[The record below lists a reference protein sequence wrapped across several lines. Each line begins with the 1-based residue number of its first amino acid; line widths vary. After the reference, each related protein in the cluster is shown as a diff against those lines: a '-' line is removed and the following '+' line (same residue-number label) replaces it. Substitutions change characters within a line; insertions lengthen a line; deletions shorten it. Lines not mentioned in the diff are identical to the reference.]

1 MPVSNLKQ
9 KKTIGI
15 LGGMGPEATV
25 HLFELIVKK
34 TRAEKDSA
42 HIPIIIYNN
51 PGIPDRT
58 AAIIGEGES
67 PLPYLINTA
76 KILEQA
82 GADFIAMPCVTAHHY
97 YPEIQKNINIRFI
110 HMIWETVDYITSG
123 LTELKRFGLLATS
136 GTLETGLFQ
145 TEMEKKKIRV
155 ITPAPGEQKQVM
167 EAIYGPQGIKAG
179 FKDEPRKKL
188 SIIANHLKEKGAAA
202 IIAGCTEIAL
212 VIEKIDTDIPTINPL
227 DILASVCI
235 RTAGYQEKPEVENIR
250 I

>member
-1 MPVSNLKQ
+1 
-9 KKTIGI
+9 
-15 LGGMGPEATV
+15 
-25 HLFELIVKK
+25 
-34 TRAEKDSA
+34 
-42 HIPIIIYNN
+42 
-51 PGIPDRT
+51 
-58 AAIIGEGES
+58 
-67 PLPYLINTA
+67 LPYLINTA

>member
-1 MPVSNLKQ
+1 MPVSGLYQ

-34 TRAEKDSA
+34 TKAEKDSA

-51 PGIPDRT
+51 PEIPDRT
-58 AAIIGEGES
+58 SAIIGRGES
-67 PLPYLINTA
+67 PLPYLVDSA

-82 GADFIAMPCVTAHHY
+82 GADFIAMPCVTAHHFY
-97 YPEIQKNINIRFI
+97 QDIQNNINIPFI
-110 HMIWETVDYITSG
+110 HMIRETVYHIISG
-123 LTELKRFGLLATS
+123 LTDLKKSGLLATS

-145 TEMEKKKIRV
+145 TEMKKNNIRL
-155 ITPAPGEQKQVM
+155 IIPAPEEQKQVM

-188 SIIANHLKEKGAAA
+188 SVIANHLKPKGAEA

-212 VIEKIDTDIPTINPL
+212 VTDEIDIDIPIINPL
-227 DILASVCI
+227 DILASACI
-235 RTAGYQEKPEVENIR
+235 RIAGYQEK
-250 I
+250 